1 MGYRM
6 DRSYLEWHGQQWR
19 VQVKVP
25 LRLRGIVGKKRLV
38 VPLHTD
44 SLAVANREKH
54 KHVAAFKELL
64 LKAEGKLSEKT
75 GKVDPLLAEAADWR
89 FRVQQEEA
97 SSSPA
102 IARDYDD
109 NDHTDVETLA
119 QWLITDRTE
128 EIARS
133 EGSDRAALF
142 YGVAT
147 GQATPLE
154 TLVDR
159 WISETD
165 MKPRQKLDYA
175 RAVRKFAAWLK
186 ESGLSSEAEAI
197 DRKTA
202 GRYVSK
208 LIKDK
213 VHPRTANKDISCLS
227 SMWKWME
234 KRGYVSSNIWTSQ
247 SVKQPKARKSDGKR
261 PYSDDEITTLM
272 NGKPKP
278 FLHDAMLIAALSGM
292 RVEEIARL
300 KVEDISDDC
309 MQIRTA
315 KTVAGERAVPI
326 HSRLLAIIE
335 RRCKDK
341 APSDYLFDELPTPKE
356 DSAVERSQKIS
367 KGFTAYRRELGVDD
381 LPEGARQSR
390 VDFHSFRRW
399 FMRKANDALN
409 EGAKGFTPWTIAD
422 VVGHSKEEMP
432 LGMTMGRYPGD
443 DAITAKRACV
453 EAVLLPVTTA

>member
-38 VPLHTD
+38 MPLHTD

-64 LKAEGKLSEKT
+64 LKAEAKLSEKT
-75 GKVDPLLAEAADWR
+75 GKIDPLLAEAADWR
-89 FRVQQEEA
+89 SRVQQEEA

-102 IARDYDD
+102 IASDYDD
-109 NDHTDVETLA
+109 IDHTDVETLA

-133 EGSDRAALF
+133 EGPDRAALF

-154 TLVDR
+154 TLVDK
-159 WISETD
+159 WISEID

-186 ESGLSSEAEAI
+186 ESRLSSEAEAI

-213 VHPRTANKDISCLS
+213 VHPRTTNKDISCLS

-234 KRGYVSSNIWTSQ
+234 KRGYVSSNIWTGQ
-247 SVKQPKARKSDGKR
+247 SVKQPKAKKGEAKR
-261 PYSDDEITTLM
+261 PYTDAEIAKLLD
-272 NGKPKP
+272 GKPAP
-278 FLHDAMLIAALSGM
+278 FLHDAIMIAALSGM

-300 KVEDISDDC
+300 KIEDIGDGC
-309 MQIRTA
+309 MHIRTA
-315 KTVAGERAVPI
+315 KTIAGERAVPI
-326 HSRLLAIIE
+326 HSRLLGIIE

-341 APSDYLFDELPTPKE
+341 QPPDYMFDELPTPE
-356 DSAVERSQKIS
+356 ADSAVERSQKIS
-367 KGFTAYRRELGVDD
+367 KRFTAYRRELGVDD

-390 VDFHSFRRW
+390 VDFHSLRRW
-399 FMRKANDALN
+399 FIHKVKAEIT
-409 EGAKGFTPWTIAD
+409 EGAQGFTAWTLAE

-443 DAITAKRACV
+443 DSIAAKRKCV
-453 EAVLLPVTTA
+453 ETVQLP